1 VPMAAGGWVG
11 QVVRRSRLA
20 DFSPEQIQFLAFGRG
35 LDTTRM
41 RQVLRF
47 EPAYTSREAFTDF
60 LRVPRSPSPR
70 LLPALVSAT
79 EQAERWAA
87 GAVAAARGGAA

>member
-1 VPMAAGGWVG
+1 MIAGGWVG

-41 RQVLRF
+41 REVLRF
-47 EPAYTSREAFTDF
+47 EPAYTSRGAFEDF
-60 LRVPRSPSPR
+60 LRAGRAPAPRV
-70 LLPALVSAT
+70 LPALVSAT

-87 GAVAAARGGAA
+87 GAAAAGAAAGASR